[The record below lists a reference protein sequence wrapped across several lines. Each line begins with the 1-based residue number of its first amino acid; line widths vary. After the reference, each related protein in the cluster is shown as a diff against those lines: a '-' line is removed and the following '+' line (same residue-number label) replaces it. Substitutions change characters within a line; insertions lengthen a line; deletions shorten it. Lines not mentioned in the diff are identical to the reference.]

1 MRYFLLFFGLLFITS
16 AQASVVVGA
25 TRVIFDGAKNNAEVA
40 VENKDNSSDIVQ
52 SWVSVVDATSPAKDA
67 FIITPPLFRLKAGE
81 KGFVR
86 IVRSGK
92 PLAADRESM
101 FWLNVKGIPAM
112 NNMPDTNMVQFA
124 INSKIKLIYRPAEL
138 KNSSPEMYAEKLQ
151 WQRHGDIISVKN
163 SSPLY
168 MNFSQIAING
178 KNVSGAWFAAPFA
191 TLKIPMEGNL
201 SSTGKKSITWSVIND
216 YGMSGK
222 KYTAVVQ

>member
-25 TRVIFDGAKNNAEVA
+25 TRVIFDGAKNNSEVA

-138 KNSSPEMYAEKLQ
+138 PKNYNGSAM
-151 WQRHGDIISVKN
+151 GISLV
-163 SSPLY
+163 
-168 MNFSQIAING
+168 
-178 KNVSGAWFAAPFA
+178 
-191 TLKIPMEGNL
+191 
-201 SSTGKKSITWSVIND
+201 
-216 YGMSGK
+216 
-222 KYTAVVQ
+222 

>member
-1 MRYFLLFFGLLFITS
+1 MVGFLLSISG

-25 TRVIFDGAKNNAEVA
+25 TRVIFDGAKNSAEVA
-40 VENKDNSSDIVQ
+40 VDNKDQTTDIVQ
-52 SWVSVVDATSPAKDA
+52 SWISIVDSTSPAKDS
-67 FIITPPLFRLKAGE
+67 FIITPPLFRLKTGE

-86 IVRSGK
+86 ILRSGK
-92 PLAADRESM
+92 PLPADRESM

-112 NNMPDTNMVQFA
+112 NNIPDKNMVQFA

-138 KNSSPEMYAEKLQ
+138 SGSIPERYAEKLQ
-151 WQRHGDIISVKN
+151 WERQGKMLSVKN
-163 SSPLY
+163 NSPLY
-168 MNFSQIAING
+168 MNFSQIGING

-191 TLKIPMEGNL
+191 TLKIPMEGNF

-222 KYTAVVQ
+222 KYTAIVQ